1 MLEPRWELPEGA
13 FLSVAFSSDSR
24 HLGRVDF
31 EGRLEFLDLLSG
43 ERISAASVGRV
54 RGVAFHPDNNQ
65 FIAVTRIGDQDC
77 CCLCNLRDIR
87 ATTTFAPGGGIRGC
101 RWHPDGRT
109 LAIFS
114 SDDRII
120 FWDVARGKATGV
132 LSHSGPAIARA
143 TFNHTGDL
151 LVTSSDKLRCWNPR
165 TCQKV
170 FEMPFRCACL
180 RFSPD
185 DRLLAC
191 DLAMEGGLVRL
202 HEVTVGRE
210 YLALRRG
217 GSFASPAVSPDGM
230 LIAAVTDDGVRL
242 WDSTTGQELALFPG
256 TEGTSGV
263 LFAADGRALLTHGAQ
278 GLWQWPIH
286 ESGPAALRIGPPQA
300 RSLNTAGGRLSQ
312 SNDGRVLAYCPGRI
326 ANDETGQRHLRIF
339 QSDVESCSVSPDGHY
354 VAFGSYS
361 GIGEP
366 DFAVYEAVT
375 GNRVLAGPVGIDAS
389 DVAFSRD
396 GRWLAT
402 TSGGTRLWTVGSWE
416 PSRFIGGSKP
426 AFSPDQRTLAVETG
440 SGSVRL
446 VDLATGEDLARL
458 EDPDQIVSESLTFSP
473 DGTRLTA
480 ASSRGSS
487 IHVWDLR
494 RIRVQLAEMG
504 LDWEVPPFSA
514 PDSAQASSPSS
525 VVVDTRGFPFP
536 AKTAVAVWSLAI
548 GLQPLNP
555 EAYYQRALAHAA
567 LWTGRTENHREAAIA
582 DLRNA
587 IRLQPDFFS
596 LVSRTPAR
604 TTDLN
609 GLAWWCVSDPAD
621 TVEVGVALAK
631 QAAAQDETDLNLL
644 NTLGVAY
651 YRAGRYQD
659 AIVALEKSLS
669 RSDPGMDA
677 YDLYFLA
684 MCHCRLSDKIKA
696 SSCLKQAS
704 ESHERNASRLG
715 AVSLQEL
722 ARFRA
727 EAENTIQRAVAPMK
741 LSR

>member
-1 MLEPRWELPEGA
+1 M
-13 FLSVAFSSDSR
+13 
-24 HLGRVDF
+24 
-31 EGRLEFLDLLSG
+31 
-43 ERISAASVGRV
+43 
-54 RGVAFHPDNNQ
+54 
-65 FIAVTRIGDQDC
+65 TR
-77 CCLCNLRDIR
+77 
-87 ATTTFAPGGGIRGC
+87 FAPGGGIRGC

-114 SDDRII
+114 SEDRII

-143 TFNHTGDL
+143 TFNHAGDL

-165 TCQKV
+165 TCQKI

-191 DLAMEGGLVRL
+191 DLAMEGRLVRL

-230 LIAAVTDDGVRL
+230 FTAAATDEGVRL

-256 TEGTSGV
+256 TEGTSGL
-263 LFAADGRALLTHGAQ
+263 LFAADGRALLTHGEQ
-278 GLWQWPIH
+278 GLWHWPIH
-286 ESGPAALRIGPPQA
+286 ESGSAALRIGPPQA
-300 RSLNTAGGRLSQ
+300 RSLNTVGGRLSQ

-326 ANDETGQRHLRIF
+326 VNDQTGQRHLRIF

-361 GIGEP
+361 GIGQP

-375 GNRVLAGPVGIDAS
+375 GNRVFAGPVGIDTC

-402 TSGGTRLWTVGSWE
+402 TSGGTRLWTVDSWA

-458 EDPDQIVSESLTFSP
+458 EDPDQIISESLTFSP
-473 DGTRLTA
+473 DGTRLIA
-480 ASSRGSS
+480 ASNRGSS

-494 RIRVQLAEMG
+494 RIRLQLAEMG
-504 LDWEVPPFSA
+504 LDWDVPPFSA
-514 PDSAQASSPSS
+514 FDSAKANSPLS
-525 VVVDTRGFPFP
+525 VVVDSRSFPFGP
-536 AKTAVAVWSLAI
+536 KTAVAVWSLAI
-548 GLQPLNP
+548 ALQPLNP
-555 EAYYQRALAHAA
+555 EGYYRRALAHVASSNE
-567 LWTGRTENHREAAIA
+567 GVENHRRAAIA
-582 DLRNA
+582 DLRTA
-587 IRLQPDFFS
+587 ISLQPDFLS
-596 LVSRTPAR
+596 LLSRTPTR

-609 GLAWWCVSDPAD
+609 GLAWWCVSDATD

-631 QAAAQDETDLNLL
+631 QAVEQDDTEFNLF
-644 NTLGVAY
+644 NTLGVGY
-651 YRAGRYQD
+651 YRAGHYQD

-669 RSDPGMDA
+669 RSDPGVDA

-684 MCHCRLSDKIKA
+684 MCHCRLGDKTKA
-696 SSCLKQAS
+696 SSCLKRAR
-704 ESHERNASRLG
+704 ESHERNAAQLG
-715 AVSLQEL
+715 ARALQEL
-722 ARFRA
+722 SRFRR
-727 EAENTIQRAVAPMK
+727 EAENM
-741 LSR
+741 SNE